1 MAFTQILLTMILEEG
16 KPVGKKRTIKSVTD
30 DLLNGAWNNLDLS
43 RSSKRALTNAGLII
57 AFGGA
62 AAAYFILRKK

>member
-1 MAFTQILLTMILEEG
+1 MILGEKKPAG
-16 KPVGKKRTIKSVTD
+16 KRRTIKSVTD
-30 DLLNGAWNNLDLS
+30 DLLNGAWNNLDLT